1 MRAVREVP
9 KDRCAFVFRIKQ
21 SEPAQLDR
29 WRIRQCNLSK
39 RREQL
44 IQRRGVTPRKMWM
57 HNNTAVRTWNLLSPS
72 TVEELRYV
80 LYELDVVDNVDILDS
95 YIAFKRQNEC

>member
-1 MRAVREVP
+1 
-9 KDRCAFVFRIKQ
+9 
-21 SEPAQLDR
+21 
-29 WRIRQCNLSK
+29 
-39 RREQL
+39 
-44 IQRRGVTPRKMWM
+44 MWM